1 MKGRGRERVCLY
13 VQGQKLALNVE
24 RPFTEHRAH
33 WFGLTGHPES
43 PSNALS
49 VSSEHWDYKNSLPCP
64 AFYMGA
70 GN

>member
-1 MKGRGRERVCLY
+1 MYK
-13 VQGQKLALNVE
+13 ALDVE

-43 PSNALS
+43 PSNPLS